1 MKLKLI
7 AAALGSALIL
17 SACHL
22 VGGADGADGASPA
35 APAAA
40 PEEPV
45 TFVGDAGKGEM
56 CGGIAG
62 ITCAEGLY
70 CEMEDGTCRMIAD
83 ASGVCAEPP
92 AFCTREYRPVCGC
105 DGKTYPNA
113 CDARASGVSVADANA
128 PCEGEK

>member
-17 SACHL
+17 SACHHMK
-22 VGGADGADGASPA
+22 GEDGLDGAS
-35 APAAA
+35 PAAA

-45 TFVGDAGKGEM
+45 TVVRDAGKGEM

-62 ITCAEGLY
+62 ITCGEGLY
-70 CEMEDGTCRMIAD
+70 CEMEVGACTSIAD
-83 ASGVCAEPP
+83 ASGVCAETP

-113 CDARASGVSVADANA
+113 CDARANGVSIADANG
-128 PCEGEK
+128 PCEGTQ